1 MSQGSI
7 NHFGPNED
15 NSCLYFSF
23 EQNIGKKFVRE
34 V

>member
-1 MSQGSI
+1 MSQGSV
-7 NHFGPNED
+7 NHFGPNKD

-23 EQNIGKKFVRE
+23 EQNIGNTFVRE